1 MTNLNKMNKKNTGKD
16 LKTIEHDTERDH
28 FLTANEAVQYGLID
42 KIL

>member
-1 MTNLNKMNKKNTGKD
+1 MLDKNTGKD
-16 LKTIEHDTERDH
+16 LKTIENDTERDH